1 MHSSVDGHLG
11 CLHVLAIINNN
22 AMNFG
27 VHIYFGIIVF
37 SGYIYRSR
45 IAGSYVSFI
54 FSVLR
59 NLHTILHSGFI
70 NLHSHQQCKR
80 APFSLHPL

>member
-1 MHSSVDGHLG
+1 
-11 CLHVLAIINNN
+11 
-22 AMNFG
+22 MNFG

-59 NLHTILHSGFI
+59 NLHTILHNGCT
-70 NLHSHQQCKR
+70 NLHSHQQCR
-80 APFSLHPL
+80 RVPFSPQSLQQLLLKTFLRMAILNNVR